1 MINKLI
7 FCFVLAFISSCGD
20 SKSKETVLPE
30 VTEDNSKQTVEKMAE
45 RHIESKLSIPATEKY
60 TYKIYKEHL
69 DDDGKIDAIITVN
82 RLEFAMDEASRSN
95 NTAKLAEIGFMGNY
109 NFLFL
114 FDGGLN
120 MISPQIAIPSSPM
133 AELVV
138 SFENIQSDK
147 FKDVLVDFRI
157 KNASYKD
164 YYVISNHIPRRV
176 FQWKNY
182 DGLTSKISEAYYF
195 EYGDGTMTEMKDILV
210 KKAILKQ
217 PTKEVDVSKYAP
229 ELTKTDELVF
239 RFFYHPKEGKYMT
252 MRK

>member
-1 MINKLI
+1 MMNKLI
-7 FCFVLAFISSCGD
+7 FCFALALLYSCGD
-20 SKSKETVLPE
+20 AKPKETETQE
-30 VTEDNSKQTVEKMAE
+30 VEEDTSKQTVEEMAK
-45 RHIESKLSIPATEKY
+45 RHIEGKLSIPATEKY
-60 TYKIYKEHL
+60 TYRIYKEHL

-82 RLEFAMDEASRSN
+82 RMEFAMDEASKSK
-95 NTAKLAEIGFMGNY
+95 NTAKLAEIGFMGNFNY
-109 NFLFL
+109 IFL

-138 SFENIQSDK
+138 SFENIQSEK
-147 FKDVLVDFRI
+147 FKDILVDFRI

-176 FQWKNY
+176 FQWKNF
-182 DGLTSKISEAYYF
+182 DGLTSNTSEAYYF

-217 PTKEVDVSKYAP
+217 PTKEVDVSTYEP

-252 MRK
+252 MKK

>member
-82 RLEFAMDEASRSN
+82 RMEFAMDEASRSN

-217 PTKEVDVSKYAP
+217 PTKEVDVSKYTP